1 MTTELLEQPTET
13 PASSSDA
20 PPSTGAP
27 ASIAPAPAA
36 PESPVDNAPIRDAD
50 GKFAADPMEKF
61 LAKARAIS
69 ERTIERINS
78 ESAEKAGD
86 ATQATQP
93 TDAQSPPAD
102 PVAASNEGPSAE
114 MLAIAKRLGVPQQAL
129 ELATSDDHL
138 RIAIA
143 MMPPA
148 NEPTAEEQEPPSLP
162 QQQPAAPA
170 LPDEF
175 LFKNLLPE
183 DYVDADDPL
192 RQQINHFIERGGEM
206 QQVVATLATKV
217 LELEKERSTWQEQR
231 EAEQATQLQSKFDSV
246 LDESGWAEVG
256 KRSDLKAGSREAY
269 ARQVLYGEFQL
280 LSANLQGMAPERI
293 AELAYEKV
301 FNRRPTPKQTPKEAA
316 KQQAIIDQS
325 NRRLG
330 GGYVGPASPEPELSE
345 EERYRRMVAGI
356 VRR

>member
-13 PASSSDA
+13 TPNTSDA

-27 ASIAPAPAA
+27 ASNATAPAA
-36 PESPVDNAPIRDAD
+36 PESPVDIAPIRDAD

-61 LAKARAIS
+61 LAKSRAIS
-69 ERTIERINS
+69 E
-78 ESAEKAGD
+78 KANQPPTAAD
-86 ATQATQP
+86 STQATQP
-93 TDAQSPPAD
+93 TDDKSPPAD

-143 MMPPA
+143 MMPPS
-148 NEPTAEEQEPPSLP
+148 NEPTDEEPAPEVPP
-162 QQQPAAPA
+162 QQQQAAPA

-217 LELEKERSTWQEQR
+217 LELERERSTWQEQR

-246 LDESGWAEVG
+246 LDEAGWAEVG

-269 ARQVLYGEFQL
+269 ARQVLYGEFQV

-301 FNRRPTPKQTPKEAA
+301 FNRRPAPKKTPKEAA